1 MVNVRL
7 NEEALGYRTVK
18 TLDFTGEKLQCPK
31 VFHAFKF
38 KSSNHV
44 LVFQLCPSFT
54 DSTQRLFAPL
64 MCTFKVKIN
73 NLQEFL
79 LRDLDVPKLFL
90 QGADILR
97 TINTEIAY

>member
-1 MVNVRL
+1 
-7 NEEALGYRTVK
+7 
-18 TLDFTGEKLQCPK
+18 
-31 VFHAFKF
+31 
-38 KSSNHV
+38 
-44 LVFQLCPSFT
+44 
-54 DSTQRLFAPL
+54 

-79 LRDLDVPKLFL
+79 LRDLDDVPKLFL